1 MGEIQTKHER
11 NMLLFSRPWVVITDM
26 YDPVSNGNCQFS
38 AILDQLSKLGI
49 MVSEKKLRKSVVDYI
64 KLNRY
69 NYEQYVEG
77 PLCLYNVPRRNI
89 PWEQPYNEKLHE
101 ELNILHLPTEILRII
116 IKKCSTNVIS
126 RQCINMTCSKFLDIM
141 TSLPQNY
148 RLYIKPCSEMALGL
162 KNVMSYRLSI
172 QELIRTVGRGSGI
185 IMSVQGMIAHPLWDR
200 AWLKIQRENSH
211 GWFRVKRVYWWKKTL
226 IKKRFLKK

>member
-1 MGEIQTKHER
+1 
-11 NMLLFSRPWVVITDM
+11 M
-26 YDPVSNGNCQFS
+26 YEFEHD
-38 AILDQLSKLGI
+38 DQSHWRTLSQEPELGD
-49 MVSEKKLRKSVVDYI
+49 L
-64 KLNRY
+64 
-69 NYEQYVEG
+69 
-77 PLCLYNVPRRNI
+77 PR
-89 PWEQPYNEKLHE
+89 EQPYRE
-101 ELNILHLPTEILRII
+101 ELDILHLPTEILRII

-185 IMSVQGMIAHPLWDR
+185 IMSVQGMIAHTHCGTV
-200 AWLKIQRENSH
+200 H
-211 GWFRVKRVYWWKKTL
+211 G
-226 IKKRFLKK
+226 